1 VAEQSEAER
10 GQEYLTQIL
19 SLMGYEGEVTVHEG
33 EDRLTLELKGAEV
46 EQLIGRKGAT
56 LDALQL
62 LVAKMV
68 TKGAETTRPIVVDV
82 AGYREQRNTQLLEM
96 ARKMSDQAIKT
107 GRVVA
112 LEPMSAH
119 DRRVIHVAL
128 TDAPGVTTRSEGEGA
143 NRRLMIV
150 PNAPAAGTT
159 ST

>member
-1 VAEQSEAER
+1 MTERSEAER
-10 GQEYLTQIL
+10 GQEYLTEIL
-19 SLMGYEGEVTVHEG
+19 RLMGYEAEVAVHEG
-33 EDRLTLELKGAEV
+33 EDRLTLEVRGADV
-46 EQLIGRKGAT
+46 GQLIGRKGAT

-68 TKGAETTRPIVVDV
+68 TKGAEASRPIVVDV
-82 AGYREQRNTQLLEM
+82 AGYRDQRNAQLLEM
-96 ARKMSDQAIKT
+96 AARLSDQAIKT

-128 TDAPGVTTRSEGEGA
+128 TDTPGVTTRSEGEGA

-150 PNAPAAGTT
+150 PTGGSAG
-159 ST
+159 

>member
-1 VAEQSEAER
+1 MADKTEAER
-10 GQEYLTQIL
+10 GQEYLTEIL
-19 SLMGYEGEVTVHEG
+19 KLMGYQGDVTVHEG
-33 EDRLTLELKGAEV
+33 EDRLTLEVKGEDV
-46 EQLIGRKGAT
+46 GQLIGRKGAT

-82 AGYREQRNTQLLEM
+82 AGYREQRNGELLAM
-96 ARKMSDQAIKT
+96 AAKKSDEAIKT
-107 GRVVA
+107 GRVIA

-128 TDAPGVTTRSEGEGA
+128 TDTPGVTTRSEGEGV

-150 PNAPAAGTT
+150 PTGPGAA
-159 ST
+159 S